1 MERKILWTIGH
12 SNRTIEEFTN
22 ILLHYKIERLVDIR
36 ALPGSD
42 KFPWFNQD
50 SLKQSLNEIGI
61 DYQYLKLLSGIRP
74 QRKDSPNTACKNK
87 SFRAYA
93 DYMETEPFKE
103 GIAVL
108 EDLASQKRTVIM
120 CSEIL
125 WWRCHRSMVADYM
138 KSIGWEVINIFTI
151 NKSEE
156 HHYRSVARIVDGKL
170 TYREA

>member
-61 DYQYLKLLSGIRP
+61 DYQYLKLLSGRRP
-74 QRKDSPNTACKNK
+74 QRKDSPNTAWKNK

-93 DYMETEPFKE
+93 D
-103 GIAVL
+103 
-108 EDLASQKRTVIM
+108 R
-120 CSEIL
+120 
-125 WWRCHRSMVADYM
+125 
-138 KSIGWEVINIFTI
+138 
-151 NKSEE
+151 SEE
-156 HHYRSVARIVDGKL
+156 RRVGKECLRLCSLRWSPSHHKKKGHNSPILSTPYL
-170 TYREA
+170 TSALQYTTLLSQRTLSLHVP